1 MRQYISIGVALAA
14 CLAGGCGSE
23 TETATDVESTL
34 QIDPD
39 PPHVGP
45 ADVVLTLNDAAGEP
59 VAGADIQLEGNM
71 NHAGMQPVFADLEE
85 TEPGR
90 YAGSLNFT
98 MGGDW
103 FILVT
108 GTLADGRP
116 VEDKIDVPGVM
127 TAQ

>member
-1 MRQYISIGVALAA
+1 MRQTIAIGVALAA
-14 CLAGGCGSE
+14 GLAVGCQSGSQ
-23 TETATDVESTL
+23 TTADADVVL
-34 QIDPD
+34 QIQPD

-45 ADVVLTLNDAAGEP
+45 ADVVLTLNDAAGAP
-59 VAGADIQLEGNM
+59 LSGAEIQLEGDM

-108 GTLADGRP
+108 GTLADGRR
-116 VEDKIDVPGVM
+116 VEDKIDVPGVKS
-127 TAQ
+127 Q

>member
-1 MRQYISIGVALAA
+1 MRHMIAIGIALAA
-14 CLAGGCGSE
+14 CLAGCQSGSQ
-23 TETATDVESTL
+23 TTADADVAL
-34 QIDPD
+34 QIQPD

-45 ADVVLTLNDAAGEP
+45 AEVILTLNDAAGDP
-59 VAGADIQLEGNM
+59 LSGAEIQLEGDM

-90 YAGSLNFT
+90 YTGSLNFT

-108 GTLADGRP
+108 GTLADGSR
-116 VEDKIDVPGVM
+116 VEDKIDVPGVKP
-127 TAQ
+127 Q